1 MEVPMFHDRHFG
13 DREASLDALNR
24 ARLSHGL
31 EPYQPPTHSAAG
43 TVVLL
48 LILVALLTLLMT

>member
-1 MEVPMFHDRHFG
+1 
-13 DREASLDALNR
+13 LDALNR